1 MLGRH
6 LGFQR
11 VIFDCDSTLTTVE
24 GIDELAALKGQ
35 TEHIAALTNRAMD
48 GLVPL
53 EEVYA
58 ARLELLQP
66 TRAELAR
73 VGRIYRRTLV
83 PEALETVGALQ
94 AAGVQVYI
102 VSGGLKAAVVDLAR
116 YLKIP
121 AANVFAVE
129 VELDP
134 FQGQWWDYPRYRYAG
149 NPEERYLAFAPS
161 PLAESSGKI
170 TVVEALRQGMDK
182 DSAGMRTMMV
192 GDGSTDLATRQV
204 VDLFVGFGGIARRQA
219 VVDGA
224 DVFIE
229 GPGLAAVLPLA
240 LSRSAGQKLKNTSF
254 EWTLKVGCQEV
265 ERERVLFKDTA
276 YRRWV
281 LQAHSEVEH
290 EAVFGE

>member
-24 GIDELAALKGQ
+24 GIDELAALKDQ
-35 TEHIAALTNRAMD
+35 TEHIAELTRQAMD

-83 PEALETVGALQ
+83 PQAAEVVAALQ
-94 AAGVQVYI
+94 AAGVEVFI
-102 VSGGLKAAVVDLAR
+102 VSGGLKASVVDLAR

-121 AANVFAVE
+121 DQNVFAVE

-134 FQGQWWDYPRYRYAG
+134 FEGQWWDYPRHRFSG
-149 NPEERYLAFAPS
+149 NPDERYLAFAPS
-161 PLAESSGKI
+161 PLAESTGKI
-170 TVVEALRQGMDK
+170 TVVGALSRG
-182 DSAGMRTMMV
+182 ARTMMV
-192 GDGSTDLATRQV
+192 GDGSTDLATRGTAA
-204 VDLFVGFGGIARRQA
+204 LFTGFGGIARRQA

-240 LSRSAGQKLKNTSF
+240 LSRTSGQRLWNTPFEVLLQAGCR
-254 EWTLKVGCQEV
+254 EIV
-265 ERERVLFKDTA
+265 EERVLFKSLA
-276 YRRWV
+276 YRHWV
-281 LQAHSEVEH
+281 LQAHAHLDGDER
-290 EAVFGE
+290 FGE

>member
-102 VSGGLKAAVVDLAR
+102 VSGGLKAAVVDLAH

-121 AANVFAVE
+121 DANVFAVE

-170 TVVEALRQGMDK
+170 MVVEALRQGMQK
-182 DSAGMRTMMV
+182 DSPEMRTMMV

-240 LSRSAGQKLKNTSF
+240 LSRSAGQKLKGTSF
-254 EWTLKVGCQEV
+254 ERTLKAGCQEI
-265 ERERVLFKDTA
+265 EQERVLFKDKA

-281 LQAHSEVEH
+281 LQAHTEAEH

>member
-11 VIFDCDSTLTTVE
+11 VIFDCDSTLTAVE
-24 GIDELAALKGQ
+24 GIDELATLKGQ
-35 TEHIAALTNRAMD
+35 TAHIAELTRRAMD

-53 EEVYA
+53 EDVYA

-73 VGRIYRRTLV
+73 VGRIYRRSLV
-83 PEALETVGALQ
+83 PEAAETVAALQ
-94 AAGVQVYI
+94 AAGVEVFI
-102 VSGGLKAAVVDLAR
+102 VSGGLKAAVIDLAR

-129 VELDP
+129 VEMDP
-134 FQGQWWDYPRYRYAG
+134 FQGRWWDYLRHRYAG
-149 NPEERYLAFAPS
+149 NPDERYMAFAPT

-170 TVVEALRQGMDK
+170 TVVGAL
-182 DSAGMRTMMV
+182 SACGRAMMV
-192 GDGSTDLATRQV
+192 GDGSTDLATVGTAR
-204 VDLFVGFGGIARRQA
+204 LFVGFGGIARRQA

-224 DVFIE
+224 DVFVE

-240 LSRSAGQKLKNTSF
+240 LSHSAAGKLRGT
-254 EWTLKVGCQEV
+254 QH
-265 ERERVLFKDTA
+265 ERVLQAGREALAAPGRVRFKSAA
-276 YRRWV
+276 YREWV
-281 LQAHSEVEH
+281 LRAHLPTDGREPL
-290 EAVFGE
+290 FGE

>member
-24 GIDELAALKGQ
+24 GIDELATLKGQ
-35 TEHIAALTNRAMD
+35 TDHIAELTRLAMD

-83 PEALETVGALQ
+83 PQAAEVVGALQ
-94 AAGVQVYI
+94 AAGVEVYI
-102 VSGGLKAAVVDLAR
+102 VSGGLKASVVDLAR

-121 AANVFAVE
+121 DENVSAVE

-134 FQGQWWDYPRYRYAG
+134 FEGQWWDYPRHRFSG
-149 NPEERYLAFAPS
+149 NPDERYLAFAPS
-161 PLAESSGKI
+161 PLAESTGKI
-170 TVVEALRQGMDK
+170 TVVGALSQG
-182 DSAGMRTMMV
+182 RRVMMV
-192 GDGSTDLATRQV
+192 GDGSTDLATRGTAS
-204 VDLFVGFGGIARRQA
+204 LFVGFGGIARRQA

-224 DVFIE
+224 DVFVE

-240 LSRSAGQKLKNTSF
+240 LSRSAGQKLKDTPF
-254 EWTLKVGCQEV
+254 EPVLQAGCLEID
-265 ERERVLFKDTA
+265 RERVLFKSAT
-276 YRRWV
+276 YRSWV
-281 LQAHSEVEH
+281 LQAHADAERGE
-290 EAVFGE
+290 VFGE

>member
-11 VIFDCDSTLTTVE
+11 IIFDCDSTLSTIE
-24 GIDELAALKGQ
+24 GIDELATLKGQ
-35 TEHIAALTNRAMD
+35 TEHIAELTRQAMD

-83 PEALETVGALQ
+83 PQAAEVVAALH
-94 AAGVQVYI
+94 AAGVEVFI
-102 VSGGLKAAVVDLAR
+102 VSGGLKASVVDLAR

-121 AANVFAVE
+121 DENVFAVE

-134 FQGQWWDYPRYRYAG
+134 FEGQWWDYPRHRYSG
-149 NPEERYLAFAPS
+149 NPDERYLVFAPS
-161 PLAESSGKI
+161 PLAESAGKI
-170 TVVEALRQGMDK
+170 SVVGALSKGR
-182 DSAGMRTMMV
+182 RVMMV
-192 GDGSTDLATRQV
+192 GDGSTDLATRGTAS
-204 VDLFVGFGGIARRQA
+204 LFVGFGGIARRQA

-240 LSRSAGQKLKNTSF
+240 LSCSSGQKLKDGPF
-254 EWTLKVGCQEV
+254 EEILEAGC
-265 ERERVLFKDTA
+265 REIENGRVLFKNET
-276 YRRWV
+276 YHSQV
-281 LQAHSEVEH
+281 LQAHNNINHH
-290 EAVFGE
+290 ETFGE

>member
-1 MLGRH
+1 MIGRH

-11 VIFDCDSTLTTVE
+11 VIFDCDSTLSTIE
-24 GIDELAALKGQ
+24 GIDELATLKGQ
-35 TEHIAALTNRAMD
+35 TEHIAELTRQAMD

-83 PEALETVGALQ
+83 PQAAEVVAALQ
-94 AAGVQVYI
+94 TAGVEVFI
-102 VSGGLKAAVVDLAR
+102 VSGGLKASVVDLAR

-121 AANVFAVE
+121 DANVFAVE

-134 FQGQWWDYPRYRYAG
+134 FQGEWWDYPRHRYAG
-149 NPEERYLAFAPS
+149 NPDERYLAFAPS
-161 PLAESSGKI
+161 PLAESAGKI
-170 TVVEALRQGMDK
+170 TVVGSLSKGQRVL
-182 DSAGMRTMMV
+182 MV
-192 GDGSTDLATRQV
+192 GDGSTDLATRGTAS
-204 VDLFVGFGGIARRQA
+204 LFAGFGGIVRRQA

-224 DVFIE
+224 DVFVE

-240 LSRSAGQKLKNTSF
+240 LSRSSGQKLKDTPY
-254 EWTLKVGCQEV
+254 EALLEAGCYEIEHGQ
-265 ERERVLFKDTA
+265 VLFKQPA
-276 YRRWV
+276 YRSWV
-281 LQAHSEVEH
+281 LQAHAH
-290 EAVFGE
+290 TDRNQVFGE

>member
-24 GIDELAALKGQ
+24 GIDELASLKGQ
-35 TEHIAALTNRAMD
+35 TEHIAELTRQAMD

-83 PEALETVGALQ
+83 PEAAETVAALQ
-94 AAGVQVYI
+94 AAGAEVFI
-102 VSGGLKAAVVDLAR
+102 VSGGLKAAVIDLAR

-134 FQGQWWDYPRYRYAG
+134 FQGQWWDYPRHRYTG
-149 NPEERYLAFAPS
+149 NPDERDLAFAPT

-170 TVVEALRQGMDK
+170 TVVDALSQGT
-182 DSAGMRTMMV
+182 RTLMV
-192 GDGSTDLATRQV
+192 GDGSTDLATLGTAG
-204 VDLFVGFGGIARRQA
+204 LFAGFGGIARRQA
-219 VVDGA
+219 VVDG
-224 DVFIE
+224 
-229 GPGLAAVLPLA
+229 
-240 LSRSAGQKLKNTSF
+240 
-254 EWTLKVGCQEV
+254 
-265 ERERVLFKDTA
+265 
-276 YRRWV
+276 
-281 LQAHSEVEH
+281 
-290 EAVFGE
+290 

>member
-1 MLGRH
+1 MFGRH

-24 GIDELAALKGQ
+24 GIDELATLKGQ
-35 TEHIAALTNRAMD
+35 TEHIAELTRLAMD

-83 PEALETVGALQ
+83 PHAAEVVAGLQ
-94 AAGVQVYI
+94 AADVEVFI
-102 VSGGLKAAVVDLAR
+102 VSGGLKASVVDLAR

-121 AANVFAVE
+121 DENVFAVE

-134 FQGQWWDYPRYRYAG
+134 FQGQWWDYPRHRYAG
-149 NPEERYLAFAPS
+149 NPDERYLAFAPS

-170 TVVEALRQGMDK
+170 TVAGALSKG
-182 DSAGMRTMMV
+182 ARTMLV
-192 GDGSTDLATRQV
+192 GDGSTDLATYDT
-204 VDLFVGFGGIARRQA
+204 VDLFTGFGGIARRQA

-224 DVFIE
+224 DVFVE

-240 LSRSAGQKLKNTSF
+240 LSRSSGLKLKETPF
-254 EWTLKVGCQEV
+254 ESVLKAGCAEIA
-265 ERERVLFKDTA
+265 ENRVLFKNA
-276 YRRWV
+276 EYREWV
-281 LQAHSEVEH
+281 LRAHWGAGHGE
-290 EAVFGE
+290 VFGE